1 MTNQMLS
8 PPRPDRVRRWVLV
21 GVLAALGIIVVAA
34 FLSFRSPVL
43 SSASRESGSSPGD
56 TGISARVTIQS
67 TSGSGAQASP
77 DTGPEGQLVAA
88 ALASDAERVRELL
101 TDGVTANANSGGMS
115 ALHRAAQA
123 NAVDV
128 LALLLEAGA
137 DTTVVDPSGGTP
149 LGRAAFFGRPEAT
162 LLLLRAGADPN
173 AYANP
178 NNMTPL
184 TAVVFGWMLASSGQ
198 TPPGMELA
206 VDAEERLGVVRS
218 LLDAGADP
226 GIAPGTVSALM
237 LASSIGN
244 ADLTALLGRNDGS
257 DDPG

>member
-1 MTNQMLS
+1 
-8 PPRPDRVRRWVLV
+8 
-21 GVLAALGIIVVAA
+21 
-34 FLSFRSPVL
+34 
-43 SSASRESGSSPGD
+43 
-56 TGISARVTIQS
+56 
-67 TSGSGAQASP
+67 
-77 DTGPEGQLVAA
+77 VAA

-101 TDGVTANANSGGMS
+101 TDGVTANANSAGMS

-218 LLDAGADP
+218 LLDAGADL